1 MKKHLGAHEQR
12 STSIT
17 NKKLDRHEGLIES
30 EFIFH
35 LSAIDTWNFRHI
47 HYNKRRKLKP
57 QRFQP
62 RFCCFVLLFPRV
74 ASIRFDSRS
83 WMKYFAVPESG
94 RQAVEKECVWE
105 HSSDT
110 WMVITHIAVRRAFIS
125 IQSGMNW
132 RRNVW
137 TSKNKIRNEE
147 LWGLLGIKFLRIYS
161 DIQFFILPPALNT
174 KKSQI
179 AILMACVDAVKSFIS
194 SLSYDLISLHTSVAF
209 LFRVISLPVA
219 EASR

>member
-110 WMVITHIAVRRAFIS
+110 WMVITHIAVRGAFIS
-125 IQSGMNW
+125 IQSGAWIDGEMFERTKTKSETKNFGDYSGLNFFAFIPTSNFSFSPPHSTQ
-132 RRNVW
+132 RN
-137 TSKNKIRNEE
+137 R
-147 LWGLLGIKFLRIYS
+147 
-161 DIQFFILPPALNT
+161 
-174 KKSQI
+174 KSQSWWH
-179 AILMACVDAVKSFIS
+179 V
-194 SLSYDLISLHTSVAF
+194 
-209 LFRVISLPVA
+209 
-219 EASR
+219 